1 MVALV
6 SKFMM
11 NVIGKSQLKKVDDL
25 EGNISRNPN
34 AIHPTDESPKR
45 FDIVG
50 SAMKRPDGYKMMELK
65 ILPSII
71 SSMKNTKKAIKSL
84 SKNPENPEP
93 NISPELLDDLKNFAT
108 EIGAN
113 SIGFTDLPHK
123 LIFQGKSVM
132 YDKAIVLTYEMDK
145 LKIAE
150 APSAATEL
158 MVMRAYDDLGKIG
171 NKIADFLREHGFAA
185 HASHPLN
192 GLVLYPP
199 LAMAAGLGMPGY
211 QGLLISLEVGPR
223 VRLAAVFTNIENL
236 PVAECNPH
244 EWVREY
250 CDHCRKCIRDCP
262 GDAIYDSAEIKD
274 NGIHTHIDNTK
285 CFPHFINKNSCSICI
300 KVCPFSQVSYDSLK
314 KIWETKIAN

>member
-1 MVALV
+1 
-6 SKFMM
+6 MM
-11 NVIGKSQLKKVDDL
+11 NKIGKSQLKKVVDL
-25 EGNISRNPN
+25 EDSINDIPG
-34 AIHPTDESPKR
+34 AIHSTDKSPER

-50 SAMKRPDGYKMMELK
+50 NAMRRPDGYKMMEIK

-71 SSMKNTKKAIKSL
+71 SSMKNTKLAIKSM
-84 SKNPENPEP
+84 SKNPEKPKSS
-93 NISPELLDDLKNFAT
+93 ITTELLNDLKNFAT

-132 YDKAIVLTYEMDK
+132 YDKAIVLSYEMDK

-150 APSAATEL
+150 APSFATER

-171 NKIADFLREHGFAA
+171 NRIADFLREHGFAA

-211 QGLLISLEVGPR
+211 QGLLISPEVGPR

-236 PVAECNPH
+236 PVAESNPH
-244 EWVREY
+244 EWIREY
-250 CDHCRKCIRDCP
+250 CDHCRKCIRECP
-262 GDAIYDSAEIKD
+262 GDAIKESAELKD
-274 NGIHTHIDNTK
+274 NGIQTHIDNTK

-300 KVCPFSQVSYDSLK
+300 KVCPFSQVSYESLHTIWEK
-314 KIWETKIAN
+314 KIAKK